1 MSHNDESLAAKEK
14 SMLINQPP
22 TASQKAKDDIDESGI

>member
-22 TASQKAKDDIDESGI
+22 QPAKKAKDNVDESGI